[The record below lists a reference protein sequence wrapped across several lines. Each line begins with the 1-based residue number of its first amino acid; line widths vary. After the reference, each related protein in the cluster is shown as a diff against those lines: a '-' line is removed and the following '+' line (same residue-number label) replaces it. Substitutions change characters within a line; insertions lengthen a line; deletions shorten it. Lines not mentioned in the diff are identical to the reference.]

1 MVYNSRSQEEDSG
14 REQKREQARVERL
27 AEQSLKFAKK
37 IAETLESKAEKGTA
51 VITQCHTANTD
62 IKKVTLELHPVS
74 LTVKHRG
81 YIVSIPCDNPSALS
95 AKFRQWCRANMSH
108 VTKIEPR
115 AN

>member
-37 IAETLESKAEKGTA
+37 IADNLELNAGKGTA
-51 VITQCHTANTD
+51 AYTLFTTANTD
-62 IKKVTLELHPVS
+62 IKKISLELHSAS

-81 YIVSIPCDNPSALS
+81 YLISISCDNPTEVS